1 MSYDEAVTATIWNT
15 RMTLMEQ
22 IHGDGASKEQ
32 AMAQVEGLDDEEI
45 LFLSREQINSLKF
58 TLGGYA
64 DYDPVPLLAH
74 PFEEVL

>member
-45 LFLSREQINSLKF
+45 LFLSR
-58 TLGGYA
+58 
-64 DYDPVPLLAH
+64 
-74 PFEEVL
+74 

>member
-1 MSYDEAVTATIWNT
+1 MRGEVSLADLV
-15 RMTLMEQ
+15 
-22 IHGDGASKEQ
+22 
-32 AMAQVEGLDDEEI
+32 GLDDEEI

-74 PFEEVL
+74 PFEEAL